1 MGPLLLLCLA
11 AEVYAFTPTSAYY
24 AGSLNTPERKAVL
37 SIAAGRPGAVPP
49 VSWKGTRRVGTV
61 PGMRPTMNQQ
71 QLPSK
76 TYTSNQNF
84 AEVTLRFLQR
94 EVYKAKSQVRLNLQ
108 AAAIDT
114 TTIFSHQHKVAA
126 PVEPVPDSRLLTLNG
141 LGSYSLP
148 SVGVLEK
155 SKSDGTSDEYT
166 QMNAQF
172 AEDHEISLPLDAA
185 GKPAM
190 PGFYLFEDYQQLF
203 QNVDDE
209 YEEDDLDIQGSL
221 PSGLYQC
228 FAVRWLPR
236 RYYHTHVLISIRKPR
251 TQRRVLCQRTW
262 YFKAG
267 RWAHSPFRRPWCV
280 CVYVCVFSCVCA
292 RMRACVQ
299 ACVRMGT
306 GANISGGEYDPN
318 LTKSHG
324 RVDPAL

>member
-1 MGPLLLLCLA
+1 MAPMLLLLCLA
-11 AEVYAFTPTSAYY
+11 AKVYAFTPASAYY
-24 AGSLNTPERKAVL
+24 AGSLKSPERKAVP
-37 SIAAGRPGAVPP
+37 SIAAGRLGAVAP

-76 TYTSNQNF
+76 TYTRNTKL

-94 EVYKAKSQVRLNLQ
+94 EMSKAKSQVRSNLH

-155 SKSDGTSDEYT
+155 SKSDGTRDEYT
-166 QMNAQF
+166 QMNVQF
-172 AEDHEISLPLDAA
+172 AEYHQLSLPLDAA

-203 QNVDDE
+203 QNVDE
-209 YEEDDLDIQGSL
+209 ECEEDDLDVQGSL

-236 RYYHTHVLISIRKPR
+236 RY
-251 TQRRVLCQRTW
+251 
-262 YFKAG
+262 
-267 RWAHSPFRRPWCV
+267 
-280 CVYVCVFSCVCA
+280 
-292 RMRACVQ
+292 
-299 ACVRMGT
+299 
-306 GANISGGEYDPN
+306 
-318 LTKSHG
+318 
-324 RVDPAL
+324 